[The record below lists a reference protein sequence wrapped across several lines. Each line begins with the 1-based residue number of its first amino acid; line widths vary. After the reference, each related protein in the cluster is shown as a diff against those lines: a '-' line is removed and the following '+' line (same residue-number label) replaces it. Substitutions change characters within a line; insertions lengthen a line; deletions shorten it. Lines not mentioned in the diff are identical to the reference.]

1 MPSLVL
7 CIYILASLVAFTPC
21 RPLTKVLATIALLV
35 ISQKYLIYERLG
47 GSFIAPDLPVPLLLA
62 MEILYAFMVILV
74 FLLLIKD
81 GLALLLWLSSW
92 LGGSWHLP
100 FTPAIRSVGLVMVA
114 LVLGIYGT
122 WQSTRVPGVR
132 TVEITLPK
140 LPVSLDGFSIVQL
153 TDIHIG
159 PFLKG
164 DWLRGVVAK
173 TNALSPDV
181 VAITGDMI
189 DGSPEELKDDV
200 APLSNLRAKYGV
212 FGITGNHEYY
222 FRVERWLPVFAE
234 LGITM
239 LDNEHRVLQVAGGGA
254 VGHCRC
260 AGPGRTA
267 LRRGRPEYQT
277 SFCRRTGYGQG
288 ADGASAQWYRGR
300 DRRRPAALRP
310 HPWRTV
316 VFYEM
321 ADIDLQWRPGRRIV

>member
-1 MPSLVL
+1 MRLAIPSLVL

-164 DWLRGVVAK
+164 AWLRERSGEDQRPV
-173 TNALSPDV
+173 TRS
-181 VAITGDMI
+181 G
-189 DGSPEELKDDV
+189 G
-200 APLSNLRAKYGV
+200 
-212 FGITGNHEYY
+212 YY
-222 FRVERWLPVFAE
+222 
-234 LGITM
+234 
-239 LDNEHRVLQVAGGGA
+239 
-254 VGHCRC
+254 
-260 AGPGRTA
+260 
-267 LRRGRPEYQT
+267 RRY
-277 SFCRRTGYGQG
+277 
-288 ADGASAQWYRGR
+288 
-300 DRRRPAALRP
+300 DRRFPGG
-310 HPWRTV
+310 T
-316 VFYEM
+316 E
-321 ADIDLQWRPGRRIV
+321 GRRCPSR